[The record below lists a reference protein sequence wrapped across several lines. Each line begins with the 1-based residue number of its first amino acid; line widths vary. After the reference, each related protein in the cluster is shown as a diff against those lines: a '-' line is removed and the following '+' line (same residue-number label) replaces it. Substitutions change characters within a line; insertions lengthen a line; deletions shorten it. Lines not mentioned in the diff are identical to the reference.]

1 MIIKSFETAAALLV
15 AGLIFTFPLSVL
27 RAQVSPAPATNPP
40 GQETPAAAGGGELQR
55 ILVTGTLIPTAE
67 TETALPMTT
76 YDSAALRATGSTALS
91 DFVRYIPSDFG
102 ASGNQ
107 AQNFF
112 SNTRVAEVAL
122 GSSTIDLRGLGD
134 RYTLTLVN
142 GVRVGALRDVGLI
155 PQNFVDRI
163 DILKDGASSRYGSD
177 AVGGVVNI
185 LLRKALP
192 KGEYA
197 EFDVAYQNTTSG
209 DAGALNVTALG
220 SYRDDKEAIIAGYD
234 YYHRNALFARDRF
247 ITSNSDTRRL
257 GGADERSSIFPG
269 SIFVPTGTGTAQYT
283 TVNPFVNPAS
293 GADYRLD
300 LGTASP
306 YDEYNLFRDVP
317 TMPSYERNSAYASLE
332 YTVDPTWLHLTGTFL
347 YTRSQFKSE
356 FASVPDSDIAFG
368 GATNSPYYPLFAD
381 VLGPS
386 PTVNYRSFELGPRVQ
401 LWTNEVYLFQ
411 TGASGQ
417 LPSFNEKVYSPI
429 QWEVNFSSEENGAT
443 EYHKGGYRDAV
454 LSQEL
459 LSGEFNPFV
468 SIYGPR
474 QGTLVVGGVPYSYNN
489 AAALGQAAYD
499 ETERF
504 PQTLRVIDVDL
515 HTTLLPDLPQGGLTL
530 AAGYEYR
537 WETLGSYY
545 GPYSLAGDVPGF
557 NAVSFNFLDRSE
569 TGAIFGEGLLPLITP
584 EMKIPG
590 IYSFDVGAAVRY
602 ERTSQSGPDPRTNG
616 EGFVVSHFHQTVPK
630 VTLRYQPIQ
639 DVTLRASYSEAFRTP
654 DLNDQFLAQEI
665 SFPEIFNPGTGR
677 IEEPSNGVIVGG
689 NPDLKPE
696 TARLYTAGIV
706 WSPKFVPGTLT
717 LSADYY
723 GIYQKNL
730 VLMGDPQ
737 PIIQA
742 YFSQG
747 LFSNLISFN
756 PDGSFNQINAVA
768 LNVASRD
775 VEGLDLSLV
784 YQTPRFEWGQL
795 TLNTEWNY
803 TLKYKVQ
810 YSAGAPVT
818 NYLGRYSDP
827 GNGDLSPGAIPYWK
841 GYVDLAYQLGGFG
854 AGLRVNYVGG
864 YWDDPNAIQVS
875 PPERKVREY
884 TTLDL
889 RISYEIKRPEP
900 IAADNRL
907 TASYGK
913 DGKEITAPPGTY
925 GKPSWWSRLLGGT
938 TIQAGVNNV
947 FDTEPPFSAGAAA
960 SQFTTYDTSLY
971 DIRDRVWYV
980 SLRKVF

>member
-1 MIIKSFETAAALLV
+1 MAV
-15 AGLIFTFPLSVL
+15 A
-27 RAQVSPAPATNPP
+27 SPA
-40 GQETPAAAGGGELQR
+40 GQETPATTPAPPAAGEGELQR

-76 YDSAALRATGSTALS
+76 YDSAAIRETGSTTVS
-91 DFVRYIPSDFG
+91 DFVRYLPSNFG
-102 ASGNQ
+102 PTSNQ
-107 AQNFF
+107 SQYIG
-112 SNTRVAEVAL
+112 SNSKVLEAGAGAT
-122 GSSTIDLRGLGD
+122 TIDLRGIGD
-134 RYTLTLVN
+134 KYTLTLVN
-142 GVRVGALRDVGLI
+142 GMRVGALRDVDLI
-155 PQNFVDRI
+155 PENFIDRI
-163 DILKDGASSRYGSD
+163 DVLKDGASSRYGSD
-177 AVGGVVNI
+177 AVGGVVNF

-192 KGEYA
+192 QGEYA
-197 EFDVAYQNTTSG
+197 EFDIAYKNTTSS
-209 DAGALNVTALG
+209 DAGALNVTGLG

-234 YYHRNALFARDRF
+234 YYHRNALYDRDRSV
-247 ITSNSDTRRL
+247 TSNADTRAL
-257 GGADERSSIFPG
+257 GGADDRSPYFPG
-269 SIFVPTGTGTAQYT
+269 SVFVSTGTGATPVQYT
-283 TVNPFVNPAS
+283 TVNPFVNPTS
-293 GADYRLD
+293 GADYRVD

-306 YDEYNLFRDVP
+306 YDEYNDFADAP
-317 TMPSYERNSAYASLE
+317 AMPSYERNSAYASVE
-332 YTVDPTWLHLTGTFL
+332 YTVDPTWLHLSGTFL

-356 FASVPDSDIAFG
+356 FASTPDFDARFG

-386 PTVNYRSFELGPRVQ
+386 PEVNYRSFELGPRVSVY
-401 LWTNEVYLFQ
+401 TNEVYLFQ

-443 EYHKGGYRDAV
+443 LYHNGDYRDSV
-454 LSQEL
+454 LTQEL

-468 SIYGPR
+468 SLYGPR
-474 QGTLVVGGVPYSYNN
+474 QGTLVLPTGVPSTYNN
-489 AAALGQAAYD
+489 TAALQQAAYQ

-504 PQTLRVIDVDL
+504 PETLRVIDADF
-515 HTTLLPDLPQGGLTL
+515 HTTLLPDLPQGGLSL

-537 WETLGSYY
+537 WETFGSYY
-545 GPYSLAGDVPGF
+545 GPYSLANDVPGF
-557 NAVSFNFLDRSE
+557 NAVAFNFLDRSE
-569 TGAIFGEGLLPLITP
+569 TGAVYAEGLLPLVTP
-584 EMKIPG
+584 DMRIPG
-590 IYSFDVGAAVRY
+590 IYSFDAGAAVRY
-602 ERTSQSGPDPRTNG
+602 ERTSESGPDPRTNG
-616 EGFVVSHFHQTVPK
+616 AGFVVNHFHQTVPK
-630 VTLRYQPIQ
+630 VTLRYQPVQ

-654 DLNDQFLAQEI
+654 DVTDEFQAQTVTFLEL
-665 SFPEIFNPGTGR
+665 FNPGTGKV
-677 IEEPSNGVIVGG
+677 ETPTNGVTVGG
-689 NPDLKPE
+689 DPDLQPE
-696 TARLYTAGIV
+696 TARLYTGGIV

-756 PDGSFNQINAVA
+756 PDGSFNRINAIA

-775 VEGLDLSLV
+775 VEGLDLNLI
-784 YQTPRFEWGQL
+784 YKTPRFDWGQL
-795 TLNTEWNY
+795 TLSSEWNY
-803 TLKYKVQ
+803 MLKYKVQ
-810 YSAGAPVT
+810 YVQNGPVT

-864 YWDDPNAIQVS
+864 YWDDSLDIQVS

-889 RISYEIKRPEP
+889 RVSYEFKGPEP
-900 IAADNRL
+900 VAANNRVS
-907 TASYGK
+907 ASYGK
-913 DGKEITAPPGTY
+913 DGKEIAAPAGTY
-925 GKPSWWSRLLGGT
+925 GKPSFWSKLLGGT
-938 TIQAGVNNV
+938 SIQAGINNV
-947 FDTEPPFSAGAAA
+947 FDTEPPFAAGAAA
-960 SQFTTYDTSLY
+960 NQVTTYDTSLY